1 MTSLLLDKLEIL
13 RSHERKNKENQRVLQ
28 EQIEFEIEM
37 QRRLEMDATIVKLQ
51 TQLSIFSKN
60 IEGDIMPNNA
70 LIAPRMSSY
79 KGSYRDSNSGSHE
92 KKSFITLKEFQN
104 NLKNITAE
112 QKEIISRPRCD
123 GGRGRKDLIEINP
136 SIKIYND
143 IIPMFTTMIG
153 IMKKQQEQINQF

>member
-51 TQLSIFSKN
+51 TQLSIFSRN
-60 IEGDIMPNNA
+60 TDLNNVHT
-70 LIAPRMSSY
+70 MS
-79 KGSYRDSNSGSHE
+79 KEYRD
-92 KKSFITLKEFQN
+92 
-104 NLKNITAE
+104 
-112 QKEIISRPRCD
+112 
-123 GGRGRKDLIEINP
+123 IEYMK
-136 SIKIYND
+136 IKIYND